1 MKKLIL
7 YIIFFIASNMSSWGQ
22 VSIMIDSL
30 ILDNVIE
37 AKDNDLII
45 HSWGNGPAVTISV
58 SIINSSPQKI
68 IIDQHDDYQLFC
80 TYMYNK
86 VSQKSMDIYLSI
98 SENSPL
104 IIWPN
109 SIYKETLTAS
119 LYLPSDI
126 IEFTNAVIYDHSHV
140 LDEVLSSFQMV
151 FYYDGTK
158 HMSNNNP
165 IVLKGDHFYY
175 EQEWKD

>member
-1 MKKLIL
+1 MT
-7 YIIFFIASNMSSWGQ
+7 SWGQ

-30 ILDNVIE
+30 VLDNVIE

-80 TYMYNK
+80 TYVYNK
-86 VSQKSMDIYLSI
+86 IPQKSMDIYLSI
-98 SENSPL
+98 GESSPL

-109 SIYKETLTAS
+109 STYKETLTTS
-119 LYLPSDI
+119 LYLPFDI
-126 IEFTNAVIYDHSHV
+126 IEFTNSVIYLQRHGYV
-140 LDEVLSSFQMV
+140 V
-151 FYYDGTK
+151 G
-158 HMSNNNP
+158 
-165 IVLKGDHFYY
+165 
-175 EQEWKD
+175 